1 MLDAAAW
8 LNGGYKVK
16 SFARNAPYAQGSIIP
31 GSNYSAQDNHSS
43 LKVSGLCRV
52 NEALVDRQKEPHNRN
67 IHSSLTCEVVECW
80 HDFRKTFPVMW
91 RVCARDLNSETTNN

>member
-1 MLDAAAW
+1 MFDKIVSASKPQTESLYEEKPQATQMLDAAAW

-43 LKVSGLCRV
+43 LKVSGL
-52 NEALVDRQKEPHNRN
+52 
-67 IHSSLTCEVVECW
+67 
-80 HDFRKTFPVMW
+80 
-91 RVCARDLNSETTNN
+91 